1 MAEKIYQDN
10 VVLHKNA
17 MDELLTQIR
26 NYPIIDIQEV
36 SETDKDLIN
45 TSKNVWETYTG
56 GHPAWRVMFG
66 DPDNLSGNYSR
77 LSSEVR
83 ASIRQLEGLIRVAEQ
98 KSALYSKF
106 QGSIDDYNNAIKNI
120 KDEFTAVC
128 NAVEATYRN
137 QYAQLLNYIQQSHYN
152 SKDNPTNDFTA
163 DFNNI
168 AQSVRMQFC
177 INQTKVTNYLNFRN
191 AGDMSHNLNDFHY
204 FSVAESSSLNYSN
217 TDKQYNNSSP
227 QQWHNITIINNE
239 SSLQTSQLWR
249 RLEAVI
255 DPNANGMTTDNPN
268 YEIWSTVW
276 VPNAQKA
283 EAIIQSYND
292 YFEDAENTLYNLTV
306 LTKLSN
312 YFLGITETKRQR
324 AAAINQ
330 INTNNGLPQ
339 ESQSVIESTY
349 PPSKIT
355 ATISGYRAQIEAYK
369 QEALSSTSGD
379 KKITGYK
386 YVPVGDEIHFYKNLF
401 VANSSTIHGYRKEM
415 ATGGVSDGTTTM
427 GDQRYGTFR
436 CTINDLLWEMPIK
449 GFEDSTIKDMII
461 KNKTTNGG
469 NITLYS
475 QSGDIILQSGNAAK
489 TIQLKNP
496 VTIGTNANATTTY
509 LTVNGAAAITGAAS
523 IGKNFSV
530 GGNSTFSGNVTI
542 GTTSSN
548 KNLTVNGTSN
558 LNGNTIISG
567 NTTLNGTLTVGS
579 SSTNKD
585 TTMNGNLTVTG
596 TITGAK
602 YANIKP
608 STSSVDIGAS
618 NDRWRAI
625 YGTTG
630 NFTNLIVNGKTINND
645 KIDTAVNGS
654 SDTTKFWR
662 GDASWSNNLTGTLAV
677 GGTVSSTHINIGSN
691 SITCRSANNDT
702 SYATLSI
709 NGATFQQGTNATTN
723 TVYSY
728 ITATK
733 LYNAVFNDYAE
744 FRKTIDLEPGRV
756 VVDKDDGSLECSS
769 KRLQPGAQVISD
781 TYGHSMGETP
791 IHKTPLA
798 VAGRVLVYPY
808 QPRHKYHAGMAVC
821 SAPDGTVDIMTR
833 EEIKEYPDC
842 IIGIVSEIPQYSNWG
857 TDNVKVNGRIWI
869 KVR

>member
-1 MAEKIYQDN
+1 
-10 VVLHKNA
+10 
-17 MDELLTQIR
+17 
-26 NYPIIDIQEV
+26 
-36 SETDKDLIN
+36 
-45 TSKNVWETYTG
+45 
-56 GHPAWRVMFG
+56 
-66 DPDNLSGNYSR
+66 
-77 LSSEVR
+77 
-83 ASIRQLEGLIRVAEQ
+83 
-98 KSALYSKF
+98 
-106 QGSIDDYNNAIKNI
+106 
-120 KDEFTAVC
+120 
-128 NAVEATYRN
+128 
-137 QYAQLLNYIQQSHYN
+137 
-152 SKDNPTNDFTA
+152 
-163 DFNNI
+163 
-168 AQSVRMQFC
+168 
-177 INQTKVTNYLNFRN
+177 
-191 AGDMSHNLNDFHY
+191 
-204 FSVAESSSLNYSN
+204 
-217 TDKQYNNSSP
+217 
-227 QQWHNITIINNE
+227 
-239 SSLQTSQLWR
+239 
-249 RLEAVI
+249 
-255 DPNANGMTTDNPN
+255 
-268 YEIWSTVW
+268 
-276 VPNAQKA
+276 
-283 EAIIQSYND
+283 
-292 YFEDAENTLYNLTV
+292 
-306 LTKLSN
+306 
-312 YFLGITETKRQR
+312 
-324 AAAINQ
+324 
-330 INTNNGLPQ
+330 
-339 ESQSVIESTY
+339 
-349 PPSKIT
+349 
-355 ATISGYRAQIEAYK
+355 
-369 QEALSSTSGD
+369 
-379 KKITGYK
+379 
-386 YVPVGDEIHFYKNLF
+386 
-401 VANSSTIHGYRKEM
+401 M